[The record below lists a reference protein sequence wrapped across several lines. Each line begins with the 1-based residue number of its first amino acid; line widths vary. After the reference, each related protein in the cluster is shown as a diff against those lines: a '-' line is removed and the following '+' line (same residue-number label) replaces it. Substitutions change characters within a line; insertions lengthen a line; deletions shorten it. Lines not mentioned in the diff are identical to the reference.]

1 MFQNNLLM
9 GASAATS
16 GTSLVSVGK
25 SALFDGI
32 QNILTSQMEH
42 QRQQ

>member
-16 GTSLVSVGK
+16 GTSLVSVGN
-25 SALFDGI
+25 SALYNGS
-32 QNILTSQMEH
+32 NYLSRTVGTG
-42 QRQQ
+42 